1 MAKNKKI
8 VRYRKPFHLNIGLI
22 IFGIISIY
30 ILFYIYSFFT
40 STPISVYEVIHG
52 TIAVNNSYTGLALRS
67 EEIVTAEYSG
77 EINYYRRDASKAGVG
92 DLIYSIDSDGA
103 IADQILSAGE
113 DSSVLSEESLYDLE
127 KNISEYS
134 NSYQPESFYQVYNFK
149 NDLNAKIS
157 ESLNMGAL
165 NSITDAVSAA
175 ENNSTFHKG
184 TSPKDS
190 IVVYYIDG
198 FENVTTGDFT
208 PEMFDA
214 SIYNKE
220 NLKDRLKVDAGDPV
234 CKLITDEDWHLI
246 IPIGEDIQ
254 KRLEEVSTVRIRFKK
269 DNTIARVPFT
279 ILEKEGNPYLILS
292 LSHSMIRFAT
302 DRYIEV
308 ELLFEEETGLKIPNS
323 AITTKD
329 FFTIPMEYFQKGND
343 SNADGIVIRKTDK
356 NGKHTDSFVTPNIYF
371 ATEYSYYVDG
381 EELSDGDIVLKPNSD
396 ETYTIHETA
405 KLEGSYCINKGYAV
419 FRKIDVIYQNAEY
432 AIIRNG
438 TEYGVSLYDHIA
450 LESNSIEENV
460 IISN

>member
-40 STPISVYEVIHG
+40 STHISVYEVIHG

-198 FENVTTGDFT
+198 FENVKTGDFK

-214 SIYNKE
+214 SI
-220 NLKDRLKVDAGDPV
+220 
-234 CKLITDEDWHLI
+234 
-246 IPIGEDIQ
+246 
-254 KRLEEVSTVRIRFKK
+254 
-269 DNTIARVPFT
+269 
-279 ILEKEGNPYLILS
+279 
-292 LSHSMIRFAT
+292 
-302 DRYIEV
+302 
-308 ELLFEEETGLKIPNS
+308 
-323 AITTKD
+323 
-329 FFTIPMEYFQKGND
+329 
-343 SNADGIVIRKTDK
+343 
-356 NGKHTDSFVTPNIYF
+356 
-371 ATEYSYYVDG
+371 
-381 EELSDGDIVLKPNSD
+381 
-396 ETYTIHETA
+396 
-405 KLEGSYCINKGYAV
+405 
-419 FRKIDVIYQNAEY
+419 
-432 AIIRNG
+432 
-438 TEYGVSLYDHIA
+438 
-450 LESNSIEENV
+450 
-460 IISN
+460 